1 MVEKVVVETIL
12 LILCVLGI
20 IPVIIFFL
28 RKNQTD
34 VDYYKVIRK
43 LNEQEEQNL
52 DELALGNKEIDNI
65 EKKIL
70 ECKKE
75 LKMPLFE
82 KRVK

>member
-1 MVEKVVVETIL
+1 MEEKVVVETIL

-34 VDYYKVIRK
+34 VDYYKVIRE
-43 LNEQEEQNL
+43 LNEQEEHNL

-75 LKMPLFE
+75 LKIRLFR
-82 KRVK
+82 K

>member
-1 MVEKVVVETIL
+1 MEEKVVVETIL

-34 VDYYKVIRK
+34 VDYYKVIRE

-52 DELALGNKEIDNI
+52 DELMLGNKEIDNI

-75 LKMPLFE
+75 LKIRLFR
-82 KRVK
+82 K

>member
-1 MVEKVVVETIL
+1 MEEKVVVETIL

-34 VDYYKVIRK
+34 VDYYKVIRE

-75 LKMPLFE
+75 LKIRLFR
-82 KRVK
+82 K

>member
-1 MVEKVVVETIL
+1 MEEKVVVETIL

-34 VDYYKVIRK
+34 VDYYKVIRE

-52 DELALGNKEIDNI
+52 DELTLGNKEIDNI

-75 LKMPLFE
+75 LKIRLFR
-82 KRVK
+82 K

>member
-1 MVEKVVVETIL
+1 MFARETIL

-28 RKNQTD
+28 RKNQSD
-34 VDYYKVIRK
+34 VDYYKVIRE

-52 DELALGNKEIDNI
+52 DELALGNKEINNI

-75 LKMPLFE
+75 LKIRLFR
-82 KRVK
+82 K

>member
-1 MVEKVVVETIL
+1 MEEKVVIETVL

-28 RKNQTD
+28 RKHDNT
-34 VDYYKVIRK
+34 VDYYKVINE

-52 DELALGNKEIDNI
+52 DVLALGNKEIDAI
-65 EKKIL
+65 ERKIL

-75 LKMPLFE
+75 LKIKLFR
-82 KRVK
+82 K

>member
-1 MVEKVVVETIL
+1 MEEKVVVETIL

-28 RKNQTD
+28 RKNQSD
-34 VDYYKVIRK
+34 VDYYKVIRE

-52 DELALGNKEIDNI
+52 DELTLGNKEIDNI

-70 ECKKE
+70 ECKK
-75 LKMPLFE
+75 
-82 KRVK
+82 